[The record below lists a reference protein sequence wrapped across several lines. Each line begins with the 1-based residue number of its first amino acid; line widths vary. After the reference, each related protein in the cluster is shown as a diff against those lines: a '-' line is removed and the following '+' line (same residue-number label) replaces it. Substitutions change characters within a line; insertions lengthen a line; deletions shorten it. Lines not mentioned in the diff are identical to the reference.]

1 MIEFKRAA
9 LTGAPIERVKKKRSS
24 LASWPPFDGEIR
36 NTDLNIIIS
45 ISAALLSILRSAD
58 ATSATMMS
66 PHSFCSTSRTRSLIT
81 CAPCDL
87 LLCWDVASLRCLL
100 RYWRGEREREKR
112 GSFLSWRGR
121 TITSSRSRQ
130 RWCDDALLL
139 LAGWPIRKWNKVA
152 PALPSSVYLYYAA
165 DIRDSNRR
173 RNSYLSPKQPTR
185 RLSLYSQIL
194 LFFSLSNS
202 FVGPLRLNQLF

>member
-100 RYWRGEREREKR
+100 RYWRGGESGKREDRFSAGGVGPSR
-112 GSFLSWRGR
+112 PADRGR
-121 TITSSRSRQ
+121 DGVMTRCCY
-130 RWCDDALLL
+130 W
-139 LAGWPIRKWNKVA
+139 LAGLYESGIRLRPLSRRVYIYTMLPI
-152 PALPSSVYLYYAA
+152 
-165 DIRDSNRR
+165 
-173 RNSYLSPKQPTR
+173 
-185 RLSLYSQIL
+185 
-194 LFFSLSNS
+194 
-202 FVGPLRLNQLF
+202 